1 MPIWGFDFAV
11 CSVLIGC
18 SGHVGPPSCL
28 AGVVRANRVRGYI
41 WGGLHEGSSKI
52 GKKKKG
58 KEKDP
63 GSFSRCEPKRGVE
76 LISRQCLAFALSLVF
91 DILAHCLM
99 QAPGRR

>member
-1 MPIWGFDFAV
+1 MGFV
-11 CSVLIGC
+11 YSVYLALLDC
-18 SGHVGPPSCL
+18 SGQIRLSHFLV
-28 AGVVRANRVRGYI
+28 GVVQENWVRECF
-41 WGGLHEGSSKI
+41 WGALHGGSSKI
-52 GKKKKG
+52 DKEKKG

-63 GSFSRCEPKRGVE
+63 GSVSRRESKRGVE